1 VDGGSVE
8 RLLRLPVRLRG
19 IQLGRPVDLLLD
31 RDGRRGLG
39 LEVICG
45 DDEHRFLPL
54 AVGQVAADGIEVRSP
69 LVLLAEN
76 ELAFYTSRGST
87 FASLRGKE
95 VLLCGEPVGT
105 VEDLVL
111 ALDGSIE
118 TVVVATEDGPR
129 ELLFTADVTLGRPAR
144 HVRAAS

>member
-1 VDGGSVE
+1 ME
-8 RLLRLPVRLRG
+8 KLLRLPVRLRG
-19 IQLGRPVDLLLD
+19 IQLGRPVDLVLD

-54 AVGQVAADGIEVRSP
+54 AVGHRGDDTIEVRSP

-87 FASLRGKE
+87 FAALRGTD
-95 VLLCGEPVGT
+95 VLFRGERVGKL
-105 VEDLVL
+105 EDLVL
-111 ALDGSIE
+111 AVDGSIE
-118 TVVVATEDGPR
+118 TAVVTTEDGRR
-129 ELLFTADVTLGRPAR
+129 ELLFTGDVTLGRSAKD
-144 HVRAAS
+144 VRAAS

>member
-8 RLLRLPVRLRG
+8 KLLRLPVRLRG
-19 IQLGRPVDLLLD
+19 IQLVLD

-54 AVGQVAADGIEVRSP
+54 AVGHRGDDAIEVRSP

-87 FASLRGKE
+87 FASHRGTD
-95 VLLCGEPVGT
+95 VLVRGEPVGT
-105 VEDLVL
+105 LEDLVL
-111 ALDGSIE
+111 AVDGSIE
-118 TVVVATEDGPR
+118 SAVVATEDGRR
-129 ELLFTADVTLGRPAR
+129 ELLFTADVTLGRSAKD
-144 HVRAAS
+144 VRAAS